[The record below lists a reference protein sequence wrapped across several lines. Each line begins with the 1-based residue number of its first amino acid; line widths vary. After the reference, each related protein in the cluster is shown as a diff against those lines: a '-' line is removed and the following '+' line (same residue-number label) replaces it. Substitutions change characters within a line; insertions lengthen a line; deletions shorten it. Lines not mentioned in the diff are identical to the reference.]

1 MFNDCLLKK
10 LTGKMQVQSN
20 IPCVMVNTK
29 DRKVNRVERHKI
41 VNATVLT
48 LQYTL
53 ENQIM

>member
-1 MFNDCLLKK
+1 
-10 LTGKMQVQSN
+10 MQVHSN